1 MSHAGEDDRHA
12 YMASLA
18 EMRSND
24 LITADDETTLIR
36 NYDEQKA
43 SVEAAFAQF
52 LPEYR
57 RRVRED
63 GEAAANEWMAEAARE
78 IGRQQGEAARN
89 LVGGLTSVRSAVGG
103 A

>member
-1 MSHAGEDDRHA
+1 MSNTAEDERRA

-36 NYDEQKA
+36 NFDEQKA
-43 SVEAAFAQF
+43 SVEAAFAEF
-52 LPEYR
+52 LPEYQ

-63 GEAAANEWMAEAARE
+63 GEAKANEWMAEAARE
-78 IGRQQGEAARN
+78 MGRRQGEAARK
-89 LVGGLTSVRSAVGG
+89 LVGGLSSVRNAG
-103 A
+103 AA